1 MSHLKGIAAKFTL
14 VQGSV
19 ASTRIHFEI
28 SHGKSNSQ
36 CKTAFPYCHK
46 YFTVLDAQDGY
57 D

>member
-14 VQGSV
+14 VQGGV